1 MAQRQPGG
9 PGPEDPEAAGPELAA
24 GGGPVQIRVAAE
36 EEDEEEEG
44 APCPAARGGG
54 SCSEE
59 DSGRCGRSR

>member
-1 MAQRQPGG
+1 MAQRQR
-9 PGPEDPEAAGPELAA
+9 EAEEHGTAGTELAA
-24 GGGPVQIRVAAE
+24 SGGPVQICVAAE

-44 APCPAARGGG
+44 AQCPAARGGG